1 MHVNQLD
8 FRSQRKNYIQ
18 ITHVQLYNV
27 NKMLNYLQK
36 SRFGGFLRKP
46 IMVRSVSWEGLE
58 ITWSPVSS
66 MVRERLNKGKFCKG
80 LNFGFIPTMGLKLPD
95 KGWVRGEYGLFL
107 GANSLQTSPLQ
118 EISTAEDGRGL
129 EVRQDLNLP
138 SREMFGGQM
147 RPPK

>member
-46 IMVRSVSWEGLE
+46 IMVRSVS
-58 ITWSPVSS
+58 
-66 MVRERLNKGKFCKG
+66 
-80 LNFGFIPTMGLKLPD
+80 
-95 KGWVRGEYGLFL
+95 
-107 GANSLQTSPLQ
+107 
-118 EISTAEDGRGL
+118 
-129 EVRQDLNLP
+129 
-138 SREMFGGQM
+138 
-147 RPPK
+147 